1 MENRTVVRAT
11 ELSGRAV
18 IDLDCAQKIGKVDK
32 IVIDPNGRRVAAFLI
47 SRGTAL
53 QGESPHVMVPASSVH
68 AIGPDA
74 LTIHYSSTVTDEA
87 TRFDELPKASDL
99 IGRKVVSEDGRMLG
113 RVDDVLISREDGRIL
128 GYTLGSHDVLDM
140 VNKLGQLFRGER
152 KAHVPYLRAD
162 AYLRTGDALIIAP
175 EGAVSEDWHP
185 EPPMAREWPQPL
197 TDRRGLEPGTV
208 APGSSIR
215 RAD

>member
-18 IDLDCAQKIGKVDK
+18 IDLDCAQRVGKVDK
-32 IVIDPNGRRVAAFLI
+32 IVIDPNARRVAAFLI
-47 SRGTAL
+47 SRGAPME
-53 QGESPHVMVPASSVH
+53 GESPNMIVPASSVH

-74 LTIHYSSTVTDEA
+74 LTIHYSSAVNDDT
-87 TRFDELPKASDL
+87 TRLDELPRASDL

-113 RVDDVLISREDGRIL
+113 QVDDVLISREDGRIL
-128 GYTLGSHDVLDM
+128 GYTLGSPDVL
-140 VNKLGQLFRGER
+140 NKLGQLFRGER
-152 KAHVPYLRAD
+152 KANVPYLRAD
-162 AYLRTGDALIIAP
+162 AYLRTGDKLIIAP
-175 EGAVSEDWHP
+175 EGAVSDDWHA
-185 EPPMAREWPQPL
+185 EPSVAREWPQPVS
-197 TDRRGLEPGTV
+197 DRRGLEPGAV

>member
-18 IDLDCAQKIGKVDK
+18 IDLDCAQKVGKVDK
-32 IVIDPNGRRVAAFLI
+32 IVIDPNARRVAAFLI
-47 SRGTAL
+47 SRDAAME
-53 QGESPHVMVPASSVH
+53 GESPNMIVPASSVH

-74 LTIHYSSTVTDEA
+74 LTIHYSTAANDET
-87 TRFDELPKASDL
+87 TRLDGLPRASDL

-113 RVDDVLISREDGRIL
+113 QVDDVLISREDGRIL
-128 GYTLGSHDVLDM
+128 GYTLGSQDVL
-140 VNKLGQLFRGER
+140 NKLGQLFRGER
-152 KAHVPYLRAD
+152 KADVPYLRAD
-162 AYLRTGDALIIAP
+162 AYLRTGDKLIIAP
-175 EGAVSEDWHP
+175 EGAVSDDWHA
-185 EPPMAREWPQPL
+185 EPPVAREWSQPIA
-197 TDRRGLEPGTV
+197 DRRGLEPGAV